1 MTGEH
6 VVIDRRFRGPPDSAQ
21 GGYTCGLVAARLG
34 EPCAA
39 VTLRAPPPLER
50 PLEIRPTEGG
60 GVALL
65 DGEHAVA
72 EAVPADL
79 RLDVPD
85 PVGLDEARRAAA
97 RCPWIERHPF
107 PGCFGCG
114 PERSQDE
121 AVAIL
126 TGPVAGGG
134 DVFAG
139 PWTPL
144 AEFAG
149 ADGAV
154 TPLFVWSAL
163 DCPTA
168 APAVPPDAAPSV
180 LARLTGRL
188 LAPVRPRET
197 HTVVAWPIAHDDRK
211 HRGGAAIYAPD
222 GQLCAYA
229 EGLWIELRDPAAMG
243 AVARATPAGGA
254 R

>member
-1 MTGEH
+1 MVEQ

-21 GGYTCGLVAARLG
+21 GGYTCGLVAERLG
-34 EPCAA
+34 EPCVA
-39 VTLRAPPPLER
+39 VSLRAPPPLER
-50 PLEIRPTEGG
+50 SLELRSTDAGT
-60 GVALL
+60 VVLA
-65 DGEHAVA
+65 DGERVVA
-72 EAVPADL
+72 EAAPADL
-79 RLDVPD
+79 RLDVPA
-85 PVGLDEARRAAA
+85 PVALDVARRAAE
-97 RCPWIERHPF
+97 RCPWMETHPF

-126 TGPVAGGG
+126 TGPVDGGE
-134 DVFAG
+134 VFAG

-149 ADGAV
+149 ADGALS
-154 TPLFVWSAL
+154 PLFVWSAL

-188 LAPVRPRET
+188 LAPVRPEEV
-197 HTVVAWPIAHDDRK
+197 HTVVAWPVSHDGRK

-222 GQLCAYA
+222 GELCAYA
-229 EGLWIELRDPAAMG
+229 EGLWIELREPAAMG
-243 AVARATPAGGA
+243 AVARATSGRGE